1 MCGCV
6 CVCVRG
12 CVWVRGRVCGHAG
25 VCVCVCACMHVSAK
39 VCSDC
44 VLVCCFATE
53 HLDYVVPLNI
63 PASGGPTVMGREK
76 MAKRKPSACEAPF
89 SPTRSK
95 AMGPSRQMKRPSQSP
110 ITRQMTIRI
119 SKWEAKGMQAVL
131 IPNNINATCCMCTR
145 LTQLT
150 SAKIPNRMRETPD
163 VTLMHIGSR
172 FPSDPGNMS
181 SVCLTWRENYHVSII
196 HGS

>member
-1 MCGCV
+1 MGACTLCV
-6 CVCVRG
+6 C
-12 CVWVRGRVCGHAG
+12 
-25 VCVCVCACMHVSAK
+25 VCVCVCACVCACMRVSAK